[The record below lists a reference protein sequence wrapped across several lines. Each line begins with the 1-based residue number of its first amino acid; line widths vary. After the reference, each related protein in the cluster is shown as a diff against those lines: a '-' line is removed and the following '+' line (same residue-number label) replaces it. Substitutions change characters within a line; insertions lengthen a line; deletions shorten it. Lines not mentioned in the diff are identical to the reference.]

1 MKNTVVWNTMIHQSL
16 EHNNLDLGK
25 QLFDSMPERDV
36 ASWNSMI
43 RGFANVGQY
52 EEALA
57 LFHDMEISVFRPN
70 TLTLLSTLSACAS
83 HGALEAG
90 AWIHSY
96 VNDNDLKR
104 DGSLDSSLIDM
115 YSECRDIAK
124 AIQIFE
130 ESPRRDL
137 FTWTSIICGLAMHGH
152 GKKALCYFSEMN
164 ESQVSPDEV
173 TMVGV
178 TKLQWS
184 ECSALVLMLD

>member
-1 MKNTVVWNTMIHQSL
+1 
-16 EHNNLDLGK
+16 
-25 QLFDSMPERDV
+25 MPERDV

-70 TLTLLSTLSACAS
+70 TLTLFSTLSACAS
-83 HGALEAG
+83 NGALEAG

-96 VNDNDLKR
+96 VNSNDLNR
-104 DGSLDSSLIDM
+104 DGSLDSSMVNM
-115 YSECRDIAK
+115 YSKCGDITK

-137 FTWTSIICGLAMHGH
+137 FTWTSIICGLAMHAH

-164 ESQVSPDEV
+164 ASQVSPNEV

-178 TKLQWS
+178 L
-184 ECSALVLMLD
+184 SACAHTGLIEQGRRYFQSMEKVFGLVPKIEHYGCMVDLLG